1 MSGLRPRACVK
12 EPSERKN
19 KKRVDKKSRK
29 AEKGKKSKP
38 EKEVDRLGSIQGAD
52 SSFSQVAD
60 YLHLKMEVPQRKD
73 LYLGP

>member
-1 MSGLRPRACVK
+1 MCEGTLRK
-12 EPSERKN
+12 KK

-73 LYLGP
+73 RYLVLNFSSWHLV

>member
-12 EPSERKN
+12 EPSERK
-19 KKRVDKKSRK
+19 KKKERVDKKSRK

-38 EKEVDRLGSIQGAD
+38 GKEVDRLGSIQGAD

-60 YLHLKMEVPQRKD
+60 YLHLNMEVPQ
-73 LYLGP
+73 